1 MTLAVSVDML
11 SLRRDQLQTP
21 ARPGS
26 PPAAYGDRVAAVA
39 RSGPGRDAVD
49 RGPNLDLD
57 VDRGTSER
65 TEQPHHFS
73 RRVASGFGGK
83 RPPLL
88 ALDAAATV
96 RNGRV
101 NDGQH
106 EAQPGTRHLAEL
118 GGLAKDPLT
127 YRGPEVAEDDVSRSH
142 GHEAS

>member
-11 SLRRDQLQTP
+11 PLRRDQLQTP

-39 RSGPGRDAVD
+39 RSGPGRDGVD

-101 NDGQH
+101 NDRQH
-106 EAQPGTRHLAEL
+106 EAQPGT
-118 GGLAKDPLT
+118 
-127 YRGPEVAEDDVSRSH
+127 
-142 GHEAS
+142 